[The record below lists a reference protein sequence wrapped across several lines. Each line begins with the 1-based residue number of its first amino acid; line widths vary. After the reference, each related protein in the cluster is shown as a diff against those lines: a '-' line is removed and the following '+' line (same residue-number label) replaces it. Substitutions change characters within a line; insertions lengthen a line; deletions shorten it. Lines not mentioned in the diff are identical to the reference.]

1 MEELVLVGGFFAI
14 AAFGYYVMTR
24 LDPFLEKIRA
34 GGQKLERTHC
44 LKIATS
50 DPHMI
55 PIISRIL
62 GDMSDRYSVVPY
74 TLLVGQ
80 EQEILQ
86 YFDSGSADVAIVSPD
101 VESDSLVHRE
111 PSGPGILPV
120 DRREAELK
128 SIDIGMK
135 HQKVL
140 WNNSGSEALVLEFVQ
155 QLCAQKP

>member
-1 MEELVLVGGFFAI
+1 
-14 AAFGYYVMTR
+14 
-24 LDPFLEKIRA
+24 
-34 GGQKLERTHC
+34 
-44 LKIATS
+44 
-50 DPHMI
+50 
-55 PIISRIL
+55 
-62 GDMSDRYSVVPY
+62 MSDRYSVVPY